1 MQVRFHEVYLMLAAV
16 YMNCFIV
23 LRISDRDIGKELL
36 TNTQSQGRILWLFFF
51 FVMYFHL
58 EDIVNTDS
66 FFMKKT
72 LNLILH

>member
-16 YMNCFIV
+16 YMIFFIA
-23 LRISDRDIGKELL
+23 LRISERDIGNELL
-36 TNTQSQGRILWLFFF
+36 TNTQSQGRILWLFYI
-51 FVMYFHL
+51 MYFNL

-66 FFMKKT
+66 FFIKET